1 MKILFISDKIV
12 EHLYSPKVV
21 ERHNDVDLIIGC
33 GDLPYYY
40 LEFILS
46 MLNVPLLYV
55 HGNHDPEQEYLADGT
70 AITGPWGGCNLHR
83 RVYKEKNLL
92 LVGLEG
98 SIRYKDGFFQYT
110 QREMWLNVFYLIP
123 KLLVNRLVYG
133 RYLDVFVA
141 HSPPYG
147 IHNGDDH
154 DRTHIGFKS
163 FLWFLKVFKPRYM
176 VHGHRH
182 VYTPTEVVETRFND
196 TQIYNIYPYRVLEIE
211 EPQ

>member
-1 MKILFISDKIV
+1 MKILFISDKVV

-21 ERHNDVDLIIGC
+21 ERHKDVDLIVGC
-33 GDLPYYY
+33 GDLSYYY

-70 AITGPWGGCNLHR
+70 AITGPWGGANLHR
-83 RVYKEKNLL
+83 RVHKEKSLL

-98 SIRYKDGFFQYT
+98 SIRYKDGSFQYT

-147 IHNGDDH
+147 IHNGDD
-154 DRTHIGFKS
+154 RTHIGFKS

-182 VYTPTEVVETRFND
+182 VYTPTEVTETLFSETR
-196 TQIYNIYPYRVLEIE
+196 IINIYPYRVLEIE
-211 EPQ
+211 EPG